1 MSELALTR
9 PASDEPAVSHTD
21 SLPLTVAWFQ
31 TAFPPKGEPALG
43 EPETTTWGNFT
54 SIFSGSRREGDKD
67 GCNFV
72 PSRFRLEPDGRQVRR
87 KLDRVIARSAVVL
100 DIETNAKTGEVPP
113 LPAVAGCRLQ
123 ALGMA
128 AVIYTSHSHHPETNV
143 RFRII
148 LPLEKEVPPEISAP
162 DIVAEKLGLSGVL
175 DRSKIN
181 AAALF
186 YLPSCPYNTLDLHQ
200 TTVLPGRPLD
210 VSWLTD
216 IAEARKAEENRI
228 AAVAHA
234 EAAARLQAKIAAGF
248 NPDDTLIE
256 RLRSRFDLDAI
267 LRGHG
272 YDKAGTKYRH
282 PNSESGSFG
291 ADLKVLGGIE
301 RVYSHNASD
310 PLHHSNLPAWCTV
323 TAIDAFDATVI
334 LDFSGDRTRA
344 LRELAERFNISK
356 APARKAVAKV
366 IFRKVRAQASQ
377 AEIEGAAYTAGYLS
391 GLSRPEVEAVARW
404 AVSKL
409 EIA

>member
-113 LPAVAGCRLQ
+113 LPAVAGQPPPGAWDGSGYLHI
-123 ALGMA
+123 ALPPPRNQRPIPDYPA
-128 AVIYTSHSHHPETNV
+128 ARRGGPARNLRHP
-143 RFRII
+143 R
-148 LPLEKEVPPEISAP
+148 SS
-162 DIVAEKLGLSGVL
+162 AEKLGLSGVL

-186 YLPSCPYNTLDLHQ
+186 YLPSCPYDTLDLHQ

-210 VSWLTD
+210 VGWLTD
-216 IAEARKAEENRI
+216 IAEARKAEEDRI

-248 NPDDTLIE
+248 DPDDYADRETALAASTSTASFE
-256 RLRSRFDLDAI
+256 S
-267 LRGHG
+267 HG

-282 PNSESGSFG
+282 PNSAVRLLRCRHQRRWVASSACIPTTPATHCTTATCRHG
-291 ADLKVLGGIE
+291 AP
-301 RVYSHNASD
+301 S
-310 PLHHSNLPAWCTV
+310 
-323 TAIDAFDATVI
+323 
-334 LDFSGDRTRA
+334 
-344 LRELAERFNISK
+344 LRS
-356 APARKAVAKV
+356 
-366 IFRKVRAQASQ
+366 
-377 AEIEGAAYTAGYLS
+377 TLS
-391 GLSRPEVEAVARW
+391 M
-404 AVSKL
+404 
-409 EIA
+409 